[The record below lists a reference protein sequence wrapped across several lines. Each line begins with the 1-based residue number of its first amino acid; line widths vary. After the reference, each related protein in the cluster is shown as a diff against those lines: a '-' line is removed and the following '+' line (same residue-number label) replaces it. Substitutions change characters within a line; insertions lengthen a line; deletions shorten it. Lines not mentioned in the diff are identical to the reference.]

1 MLKNTQIWRSTC
13 RDSFRVHL
21 SGLGSS
27 LAGRLN
33 VRRRKPMMIL
43 VIVFFMT
50 SISVFAQNDT
60 LPYRVTVEVDSAFVR
75 AAPSPEADRVAS
87 VFEDSPLEVVGRN
100 LDGTWFEVRRP
111 ERLTNLGWLFNEVV
125 EWDFEPETLPLTDL
139 ATGII
144 GPTPLAADPGFAVH
158 VREGAAM
165 RSQPYSLG
173 ERIVNLP
180 PGVTVP
186 LLERDPTGEWLRVNY
201 LGYEG
206 WIAGFNTRPPSYLMD
221 VPIAAGL
228 PQLQIVAVEI
238 IPPEVQLAQVQR
250 MRAFVTPLRDLADY
264 MANFWLA
271 VGTGEIMPCSAPGFV
286 LEYLYTPADVRQLPE
301 LQRFAPRM
309 NQGVGYLNDAITPLT
324 NCGII
329 DPESVQDARNDAIN
343 ARTIFNA
350 TLVSLD
356 NLEENVIR

>member
-1 MLKNTQIWRSTC
+1 MKRLVILLSVALW
-13 RDSFRVHL
+13 L
-21 SGLGSS
+21 SGA
-27 LAGRLN
+27 LA
-33 VRRRKPMMIL
+33 
-43 VIVFFMT
+43 
-50 SISVFAQNDT
+50 AQDDT
-60 LPYRVTVEVDSAFVR
+60 PPYRVTVEVDSAFTR
-75 AAPSPEADRVAS
+75 AAPSLEAERVAS
-87 VFEDSPLEVVGRN
+87 VYEDNPLEVVGRN
-100 LDGTWFEVRRP
+100 LDGLWFEVRRP
-111 ERLTNLGWLFNEVV
+111 GRLTNLGWIFNEIL
-125 EWDFEPETLPLTDL
+125 EWDFEVETLPLTDI
-139 ATGII
+139 ATSVT

-165 RSQPYSLG
+165 RPQPYGLG

-206 WIAGFNTRPPSYLMD
+206 WIAGFNTRQPSFLMD
-221 VPIAAGL
+221 VPVAAGL
-228 PQLQIVAVEI
+228 PQLQTVAVEI

-250 MRAFVTPLRDLADY
+250 MRDFVTPLRDLADY
-264 MANFWLA
+264 MATFWFA
-271 VGTGEIMPCSAPGFV
+271 VGTGEIMPCNAPAFV

-309 NQGVGYLNDAITPLT
+309 NQGVQHLNDSITPLT
-324 NCGII
+324 QCGII
-329 DPESVQDARNDAIN
+329 DPEGARDARNEAIN

-350 TLVSLD
+350 TLGALE

>member
-1 MLKNTQIWRSTC
+1 
-13 RDSFRVHL
+13 
-21 SGLGSS
+21 
-27 LAGRLN
+27 LN
-33 VRRRKPMMIL
+33 VRRRKPVTIL
-43 VIVFFMT
+43 VILLFMT
-50 SISVFAQNDT
+50 SMSTFAQDS
-60 LPYRVTVEVDSAFVR
+60 PPFRVTVEVDSAFVR
-75 AAPSPEADRVAS
+75 AAPSQEADRVAS
-87 VFEDSPLEVVGRN
+87 VFEDSPLEVVGRS

-111 ERLTNLGWLFNEVV
+111 GRLTNLGWLFNEVV
-125 EWDFEPETLPLTDL
+125 EWDFQPEALPLTDL

-165 RSQPYSLG
+165 RPQPYGLG

-206 WIAGFNTRPPSYLMD
+206 WIAGFNTRPLAYLMD
-221 VPIAAGL
+221 VPVAVGL
-228 PQLQIVAVEI
+228 PQLQTVAVEI

-250 MRAFVTPLRDLADY
+250 MRNFVAPLRDLADY
-264 MANFWLA
+264 MANFWFA

-309 NQGVGYLNDAITPLT
+309 NQGVGYLNDSITPLT

-329 DPESVQDARNDAIN
+329 DPESVQEARNQAIN
-343 ARTIFNA
+343 ARTIFDA
-350 TLVSLD
+350 TLGALE